1 MVMKYYID
9 SNGYYALFDS
19 DKGISFR
26 GGINGENPF
35 WKESGPELLDISITN
50 YCERECSFCYRKS
63 NINGMHM
70 DLSLY
75 RRIIG
80 EAKKLGVF
88 QVALGG
94 GNPNQHPDFIDILR
108 ITKEIGI
115 VPSYTTNG
123 MGMTDS
129 IFKATKMYAGAVAVS
144 WYKPYDI
151 PIRVINKC
159 YEYEIPVNIHFILSD
174 DSIDEAYL
182 LLEEKCLEK
191 VNAIIF
197 LNYKPLGLFKK
208 KILRSSNKLNKL
220 LSRVLSFEKCKIGFD
235 SCMISYLM
243 PFTKSINLESIDFC
257 EAARFSAF
265 ISEKGMMFPCSF
277 MCGDGSKGYSI
288 RDREVGDIWKNADSF
303 KKYRSLLE
311 VRSEKCIECSNF
323 SICHGGCREFDI
335 NCN

>member
-1 MVMKYYID
+1 MKY
-9 SNGYYALFDS
+9 
-19 DKGISFR
+19 
-26 GGINGENPF
+26 
-35 WKESGPELLDISITN
+35 
-50 YCERECSFCYRKS
+50 
-63 NINGMHM
+63 
-70 DLSLY
+70 
-75 RRIIG
+75 
-80 EAKKLGVF
+80 
-88 QVALGG
+88 
-94 GNPNQHPDFIDILR
+94 
-108 ITKEIGI
+108 
-115 VPSYTTNG
+115 
-123 MGMTDS
+123 
-129 IFKATKMYAGAVAVS
+129 
-144 WYKPYDI
+144 I
-151 PIRVINKC
+151 PIQVINKC
-159 YEYEIPVNIHFILSD
+159 YEYGIPVNIHFILSD

-208 KILRSSNKLNKL
+208 EILRSSNKLNKL

-288 RDREVGDIWKNADSF
+288 CDREVGDIWKNADSF

-323 SICHGGCREFDI
+323 SICHGGCREFEI